1 MIGTIIFIACLIF
14 DFVVYDFVLRFHY
27 LFLRKNIETYF
38 RKFQKI
44 HTRSV
49 YKYAHVYTGFTIHD
63 ESTIKNTLPSS
74 FVILCN
80 HQSLADILVILYSFP
95 DHFLKFVAKKAL
107 KFGIPTISLGA
118 RIGKHSFINRRGD
131 FKTTIKE
138 LKKLAGTIKE
148 GEATVIFPEGTR
160 SKTGEIGQFH
170 TAAVRVMIEHTK
182 LPIVSVALG
191 GGTKIVK
198 FFELFK
204 HLHGTQYR
212 VKVMNV
218 YQPPAGRKE
227 LKSVLENVR
236 TEISNQVETWKKEK
250 MI

>member
-14 DFVVYDFVLRFHY
+14 DFVVNDFVLRFHY
-27 LFLRKNIETYF
+27 FFLKNNIDTYF
-38 RKFQKI
+38 RNYQKRQ
-44 HTRSV
+44 TRAV
-49 YKYAHVYTGFTIHD
+49 YRYAHVYAGFTIHD
-63 ESTIKNTLPSS
+63 ESVIRDRLPSS
-74 FVILCN
+74 FIILCN

-118 RIGKHSFINRRGD
+118 RIGKHSFINRKGN

-138 LKKLAGTIKE
+138 LKKLAANIKE
-148 GEATVIFPEGTR
+148 GEGTVIFPEGTR

-170 TAAVRVMIEHTK
+170 TAAVRVIIEHTK
-182 LPIVSVALG
+182 LPIISVALG

-198 FFELFK
+198 FSDLFK
-204 HLHGTQYR
+204 HLQGTQYR

-218 YQPPAGRKE
+218 YSHPANREE
-227 LKSVLENVR
+227 LKSVLENIR
-236 TEISNQVETWKKEK
+236 AEISNQVETWKKEK

>member
-1 MIGTIIFIACLIF
+1 MFGTVIFIACLIF
-14 DFVVYDFVLRFHY
+14 DFVVNDFVLRFHY
-27 LFLRKNIETYF
+27 LFLRKSIDTYF
-38 RKFQKI
+38 KKFQI
-44 HTRSV
+44 AQTRAV
-49 YKYAHVYTGFTIHD
+49 YRYAHVYAGFTIHN
-63 ESTIKNTLPSS
+63 ESTIKKDLPSS

-118 RIGKHSFINRRGD
+118 RIGKHSFINRKGD
-131 FKTTIKE
+131 FKTTINE
-138 LKKLAGTIKE
+138 LKKLSRNIKE
-148 GEATVIFPEGTR
+148 GEGTVIFPEGTR

-170 TAAVRVMIEHTK
+170 TAAVRVMTEHTR

-198 FFELFK
+198 FFDLFK
-204 HLHGTQYR
+204 HLRGTQYR

-218 YQPPAGRKE
+218 YPHPSSRKE
-227 LKSVLENVR
+227 LKNILEKVR
-236 TEISNQVETWKKEK
+236 TEISNQVETWKREK
-250 MI
+250 LI

>member
-1 MIGTIIFIACLIF
+1 MVGTIIFIACLIF
-14 DFVVYDFVLRFHY
+14 DFVVYDFILRFHY
-27 LFLRKNIETYF
+27 LFFKKDIDAYF
-38 RKFQKI
+38 KKFQKER
-44 HTRSV
+44 TRAV
-49 YKYAHVYTGFTIHD
+49 YRYAQIYAGFTIHD
-63 ESTIKNTLPSS
+63 ESEIRDSLPSS

-80 HQSLADILVILYSFP
+80 HQSLADILVVLYSFP

-138 LKKLAGTIKE
+138 LKKLAGNIKE
-148 GEATVIFPEGTR
+148 GECTVIFPEGTR
-160 SKTGEIGQFH
+160 SRTGEIGQFH

-198 FFELFK
+198 FIDLFK
-204 HLHGTQYR
+204 HLRGTQYR
-212 VKVMNV
+212 IKIMNV
-218 YQPPAGRKE
+218 YPHPASRKK
-227 LKSVLENVR
+227 LKTVLEKVR
-236 TEISNQVETWKKEK
+236 TEISNQVEKWKKEK
-250 MI
+250 LI